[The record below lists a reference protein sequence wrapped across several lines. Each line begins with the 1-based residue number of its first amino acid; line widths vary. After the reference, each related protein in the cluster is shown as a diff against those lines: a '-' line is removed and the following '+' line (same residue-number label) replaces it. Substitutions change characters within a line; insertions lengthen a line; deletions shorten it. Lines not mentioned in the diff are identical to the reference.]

1 MKKTILS
8 AVVVAIMAVS
18 AIAQNNNNNNNDFAR
33 ANAAI
38 RSQCSNS
45 QGNLQAYSN
54 VVSACFVDGVITN
67 YTFYRVPNCPP
78 NTFCIAVII
87 PVGTVQLG
95 CDGSVVSV
103 SCNEFVIQ

>member
-8 AVVVAIMAVS
+8 AVVVALMAVS
-18 AIAQNNNNNNNDFAR
+18 AIAQNNNNNNNSFAT

-38 RSQCSNS
+38 RSQCGNA
-45 QGNLQAYSN
+45 QGNLQSN
-54 VVSACFVDGVITN
+54 SSVVSSCLSGGSVTN
-67 YTFYRVPNCPP
+67 YTFYKTPNCPP

-87 PVGTVQLG
+87 PVGTVQIG

-103 SCNEFVIQ
+103 SCDTKRTK